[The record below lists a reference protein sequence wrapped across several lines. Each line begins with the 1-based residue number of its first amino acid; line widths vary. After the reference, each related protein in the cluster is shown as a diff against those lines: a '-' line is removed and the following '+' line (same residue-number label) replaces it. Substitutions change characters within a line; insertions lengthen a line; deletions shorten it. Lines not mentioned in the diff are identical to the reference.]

1 MGGPPYLIA
10 KLRNRAFWSIS
21 QQLQSNARCSGYFCT
36 AWHQASGC
44 KKQSIPEAY
53 LFILISNVLVTQEA
67 DGEAGITFAALSF
80 AVGPLIGRYCGTKM
94 PSDIRSTTGVLSLT
108 FHTDLAVAKDG
119 FSAQYYLIHQEVP
132 ESKLEMCVH
141 DSLVSPVFPVFYL
154 AYARVKQ
161 AEVCPGAG
169 SPPAVQ
175 FHLGL
180 FSISDRSKISIRILL
195 SDLLLAF
202 H

>member
-10 KLRNRAFWSIS
+10 ELRNRAFWSIS
-21 QQLQSNARCSGYFCT
+21 QQLQSNACCSGYFCT
-36 AWHQASGC
+36 AWHQANGY
-44 KKQSIPEAY
+44 KKQPIPEAY
-53 LFILISNVLVTQEA
+53 FFILISNMLVTQEA
-67 DGEAGITFAALSF
+67 DGKEGITFAALSF

-132 ESKLEMCVH
+132 ESKLETCVY
-141 DSLVSPVFPVFYL
+141 DSVVSPLFPVFQL
-154 AYARVKQ
+154 AYTRVKQ
-161 AEVCPGAG
+161 AEMCPGAG

-175 FHLGL
+175 TAIAL
-180 FSISDRSKISIRILL
+180 RSVLY
-195 SDLLLAF
+195 F
-202 H
+202 